1 MKVITLYKAPFAK
14 NMLYCTEKHF
24 LLKSVQKNL
33 PAVLYY
39 RIQNYHENKQKL
51 GCLFLCVEA
60 FSKNC
65 TLLSGIWFT
74 LLFSPFCK
82 FLISLYLDLEDW
94 CDSKGVCHVC
104 TWKLSSLPVSIVE
117 CRLPRE
123 VVDVSCNLERV
134 LVHSTGIG
142 TGWSLKAPSYGFMVL
157 SNYGFMLTHHTA

>member
-14 NMLYCTEKHF
+14 NMLYCTEEHF

-82 FLISLYLDLEDW
+82 FLIVYIWIL
-94 CDSKGVCHVC
+94 K
-104 TWKLSSLPVSIVE
+104 T
-117 CRLPRE
+117 
-123 VVDVSCNLERV
+123 DVTLKVFVMS
-134 LVHSTGIG
+134 VHENSPAYQCQ
-142 TGWSLKAPSYGFMVL
+142 S
-157 SNYGFMLTHHTA
+157 